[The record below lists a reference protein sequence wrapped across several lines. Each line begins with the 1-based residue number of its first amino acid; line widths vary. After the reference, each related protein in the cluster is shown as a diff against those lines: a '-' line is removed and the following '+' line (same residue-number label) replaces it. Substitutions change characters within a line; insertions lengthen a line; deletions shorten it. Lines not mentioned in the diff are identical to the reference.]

1 MVKFRKLDASE
12 VEVRINQV
20 SEKYTQLLLYK
31 TARTDANLLDE
42 AVGADN
48 WQSDYKQIKD
58 DIYAGI
64 GIRVCLDANKGVWE
78 WVWKWDTGTAGN
90 FEPEKSIASD
100 SFKRAGF
107 KWGIGR
113 ELYTAPKI
121 AVMNEVIGGVYSRE
135 SGGKKYWNLNK
146 PYQTFYVKNMEYNS
160 KGEISKLTVID
171 GRGNVIWSNEH

>member
-1 MVKFRKLDASE
+1 MTKFRKLDASE
-12 VEVRINQV
+12 IEVRINQV

-31 TARTDANLLDE
+31 TARTDANVLDE
-42 AVGADN
+42 TVGAMN

-64 GIRVCLDANKGVWE
+64 GIYDKELG

-121 AVMNEVIGGVYSRE
+121 AVLNDAIGGAYSRE
-135 SGGKKYWNLNK
+135 SNGRKYWNLNK
-146 PYQTFYVKNMEYNS
+146 PYQTFYVKKLEYNS
-160 KGEISKLTVID
+160 NNEISKITIVD
-171 GRGNVIWSNEH
+171 GKGNIIWSNEH

>member
-1 MVKFRKLDASE
+1 MLNFRKLTASE
-12 VEVRINQV
+12 IEVRINQV

-31 TARTDANLLDE
+31 TARTDAILLDE
-42 AVGADN
+42 TVGAEN
-48 WQSDYKQIKD
+48 WQSDYKQIKE

-64 GIRVCLDANKGVWE
+64 GIYDESKQQ

-113 ELYTAPKI
+113 ELYTSPKI
-121 AVMNEVIGGVYSRE
+121 AVLNEAIGGVNSRE
-135 SGGKKYWNLNK
+135 SNGRKFWNLNK
-146 PYQTFYVKNMEYNS
+146 PYQTFYVKSLEYNS
-160 KGEISKLTVID
+160 NNEISKLTISD
-171 GRGNVIWSNEH
+171 SKGNVIWSNEH

>member
-1 MVKFRKLDASE
+1 MVKFRNLKASE
-12 VEVRINQV
+12 IEVRINQV

-31 TARTDANLLDE
+31 TARTDAILLDE
-42 AVGADN
+42 TVGAEN

-64 GIRVCLDANKGVWE
+64 GIYDDAKKQ

-90 FEPEKSIASD
+90 FEPEKSVASD

-121 AVMNEVIGGVYSRE
+121 AVLNDAIGGAYSRE
-135 SGGKKYWNLNK
+135 SNGRKFWNLNK
-146 PYQTFYVKNMEYNS
+146 PYQTFYVKSLEYNS
-160 KGEISKLTVID
+160 NNEIFKITISDSKGNIV
-171 GRGNVIWSNEH
+171 WSDKH

>member
-1 MVKFRKLDASE
+1 MIKFRKLTPSE

-31 TARTDANLLDE
+31 TARTDAILLDE
-42 AVGADN
+42 TVKAEN
-48 WQSDYKQIKD
+48 WQSDYKQIKE

-64 GIRVCLDANKGVWE
+64 GIYDESKQQ

-121 AVMNEVIGGVYSRE
+121 AVMNEVIGGVYSRD

-146 PYQTFYVKNMEYNS
+146 PYQTFYVKSLDYNS
-160 KGEISKLTVID
+160 NNEISKLTIAD
-171 GRGNVIWSNEH
+171 SKGNIIWSNEH

>member
-1 MVKFRKLDASE
+1 MVKFRKLTPSE

-31 TARTDANLLDE
+31 TARTDAILLDE
-42 AVGADN
+42 TVGAEN
-48 WQSDYKQIKD
+48 WQSDYKQIKE

-64 GIRVCLDANKGVWE
+64 GIYDESKQQ

-121 AVMNEVIGGVYSRE
+121 AVMNEVIGGVYSRD

-146 PYQTFYVKNMEYNS
+146 PYQTFYVKSLDYNS
-160 KGEISKLTVID
+160 NNEISKLTVVD
-171 GRGNVIWSNEH
+171 SKGNVIWSNER